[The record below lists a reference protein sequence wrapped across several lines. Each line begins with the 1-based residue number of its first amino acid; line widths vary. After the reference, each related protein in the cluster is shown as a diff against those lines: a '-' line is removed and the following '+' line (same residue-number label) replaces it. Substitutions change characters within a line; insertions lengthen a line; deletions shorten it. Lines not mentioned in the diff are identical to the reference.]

1 MIQEVPRACGPE
13 GWLMGGGGRQGE
25 SKHRWRIPSK
35 PGTLTSLCLT
45 VTPPS
50 VIVVHMCDVPS
61 KALYSSDRFPSLGLI
76 TGPSHLV
83 HTSQ

>member
-1 MIQEVPRACGPE
+1 MVGGDKERAST
-13 GWLMGGGGRQGE
+13 GGG
-25 SKHRWRIPSK
+25 SPLFK
-35 PGTLTSLCLT
+35 PGMLTSLCLT